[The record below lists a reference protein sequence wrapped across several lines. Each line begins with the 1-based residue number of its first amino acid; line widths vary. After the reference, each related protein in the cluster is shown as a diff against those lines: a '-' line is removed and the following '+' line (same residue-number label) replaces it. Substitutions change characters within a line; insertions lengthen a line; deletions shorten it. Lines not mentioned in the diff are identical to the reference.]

1 MRGTRGWPA
10 KEAPF
15 LVPISAAFA
24 ARSKAIR
31 YKTKVF
37 ETERLLD
44 ESEGRRVQGLQVSC
58 SLFETQPTCVRLIV
72 WDGGEASLDVR
83 QPSRNGWT
91 FELSLD
97 CHVSD
102 LSGPEIVA
110 RFEETMAMS
119 DEKSRDPTTSTNL
132 RELWVGS

>member
-1 MRGTRGWPA
+1 MRNTRGWPA

-31 YKTKVF
+31 YKTKMF

-44 ESEGRRVQGLQVSC
+44 ESEGRRVQCLQISC
-58 SLFETQPTCVRLIV
+58 SLFEPHPTCVRLMV
-72 WDGGEASLDVR
+72 RDGGEASLDVR
-83 QPSRNGWT
+83 QPSKNGWT
-91 FELSLD
+91 FELSFD

-110 RFEETMAMS
+110 RFEETIAIS
-119 DEKSRDPTTSTNL
+119 DEMSRTPTTSARL
-132 RELWVGS
+132 RELWAGG